1 MKEKIR
7 SRDRDRIEDS
17 VTLRI
22 NRSSASGRRGNRITK
37 RPMKPYSID
46 FRKKIIEVYEQE
58 GSSIRKLA
66 ERFRVAK
73 SFIQKLLKQYRET
86 GNLEPAPQG
95 GSPPTKVK
103 KEELIILSEIIEKKN
118 DATLEEL
125 CDFLEEQTGIRVSRA
140 TMGRITQNLNYSVKK
155 NTLCSGKG
163 K

>member
-1 MKEKIR
+1 MKEKIFR
-7 SRDRDRIEDS
+7 SRD
-17 VTLRI
+17 
-22 NRSSASGRRGNRITK
+22 RITK
-37 RPMKPYSID
+37 RPMKPYSAD

-73 SFIQKLLKQYRET
+73 SFIQKLLKKYRET
-86 GNLEPAPQG
+86 GNIEPNRQG

-103 KEELIILSEIIEKKN
+103 KEELITLIEIIEKNN

-125 CDFLEEQTGIRVSRA
+125 CDFLEEETGTRVSRA

-155 NTLCSGKG
+155 KHFMQRKRKVKG
-163 K
+163 F